1 MGMDALVGMVLN
13 EVGIKP
19 ERFSLQWASAAEAPR
34 FVKLITDFTQ
44 LTRELGPLGESEGI
58 EPAELTAR
66 LEKALAVVSDRK
78 VRMVFAN
85 ATKGVRKEGNFT
97 REHISQVI
105 AEKLAKSLSKAFA
118 PVPAGQE
125 KKTEKPAPRK
135 KEAAKKPAAGKKTGP
150 AKAKKPVAKAAA
162 PKKGAARKKTTAK
175 KKKS

>member
-1 MGMDALVGMVLN
+1 MGMDALVGMVLD

-34 FVKLITDFTQ
+34 FVKLITEFTQ

-85 ATKGVRKEGNFT
+85 ATKGLRKEGDFT
-97 REHISQVI
+97 REHISEVI
-105 AEKLAKSLSKAFA
+105 AEKLAKALSKAFA
-118 PVPAGQE
+118 PALQE
-125 KKTEKPAPRK
+125 KEAEK
-135 KEAAKKPAAGKKTGP
+135 
-150 AKAKKPVAKAAA
+150 AA
-162 PKKGAARKKTTAK
+162 PKK
-175 KKKS
+175 KKS